1 MKMKDIYKLSIEE
14 LENKLDNVRSQ
25 LLNLRLRKKTGQ
37 IEKMHMFFKLRKDI
51 ARILTVMKL
60 KQK

>member
-1 MKMKDIYKLSIEE
+1 MKDIHKLSIEE
-14 LENKLDNVRSQ
+14 LKKRLDNIRNQ
-25 LLNLRLRKKTGQ
+25 LLTLRLRKKTGQ

-60 KQK
+60 K